1 MGWMLFAGLIALP
14 VAEIMVWVKM
24 AAVIGAGATIA
35 LSVLAVLIG
44 LSILRRQGLAV
55 LLDARTRLE
64 RGEMPVEAAFE
75 GLCLSAAGFLLV
87 LPGFLTDILAVALLL
102 APVRAALWV
111 WIERNASTVVVS
123 RGGAGAGPD
132 RGGSRSGPVI
142 IEGDFHEVDPKA
154 PPVDRRTDPG
164 E

>member
-24 AAVIGAGATIA
+24 SAVIGAGATIL
-35 LSVLAVLIG
+35 LSVLAVLVG

-55 LLDARTRLE
+55 LLEARSRLE
-64 RGEMPVEAAFE
+64 QGEMPVEAAFE

-102 APVRAALWV
+102 APVRAALWL
-111 WIERNASTVVVS
+111 WIERNASTFVVTQ
-123 RGGAGAGPD
+123 GGPGAGP
-132 RGGSRSGPVI
+132 GGGPRPGPVI
-142 IEGDFHEVDPKA
+142 IDGDFHEVDPKA
-154 PPVDRRTDPG
+154 PPVDRPADPRP
-164 E
+164 

>member
-1 MGWMLFAGLIALP
+1 MLFAGLIALP

-24 AAVIGAGATIA
+24 SAVIGAGATIL
-35 LSVLAVLIG
+35 LSVLAVLVG

-75 GLCLSAAGFLLV
+75 GLCLSAAGFLFV
-87 LPGFLTDILAVALLL
+87 LPGFLTDILAVLLLL
-102 APVRAALWV
+102 APVRAALWF
-111 WIERNASTVVVS
+111 WIERNGSAVVVAQ
-123 RGGAGAGPD
+123 GGQGAGPG
-132 RGGSRSGPVI
+132 RSGGARSGPVI
-142 IEGDFHEVDPKA
+142 IEGDFHEVDPQA
-154 PPVDRRTDPG
+154 PPVDRRVDPR

>member
-1 MGWMLFAGLIALP
+1 MLFAGLIALP

-24 AAVIGAGATIA
+24 SAVIGAGATIL
-35 LSVLAVLIG
+35 LSVLAVLVG

-55 LLDARTRLE
+55 LLDARARLE

-75 GLCLSAAGFLLV
+75 GLCLSAAGFLFV

-102 APVRAALWV
+102 APVRAALWF
-111 WIERNASTVVVS
+111 WIERNATTVMVKT
-123 RGGAGAGPD
+123 GPGPGQSQG
-132 RGGSRSGPVI
+132 GGSRTGPVI
-142 IEGDFHEVDPKA
+142 IEGDFHEVDPHA
-154 PPVDRRTDPG
+154 PPVDRRVDPR

>member
-1 MGWMLFAGLIALP
+1 MGWMLFAGVIALP

-24 AAVIGAGATIA
+24 SAVIGAGATIL

-55 LLDARTRLE
+55 LFDARSRLE
-64 RGEMPVEAAFE
+64 QGEMPVEAAFD

-102 APVRAALWV
+102 APVRAALWI
-111 WIERNASTVVVS
+111 WIERNSSVVVS
-123 RGGAGAGPD
+123 QTGTGPGRGAGP
-132 RGGSRSGPVI
+132 RSGPVI

-154 PPVDRRTDPG
+154 PPVDRRVDPQG
-164 E
+164 